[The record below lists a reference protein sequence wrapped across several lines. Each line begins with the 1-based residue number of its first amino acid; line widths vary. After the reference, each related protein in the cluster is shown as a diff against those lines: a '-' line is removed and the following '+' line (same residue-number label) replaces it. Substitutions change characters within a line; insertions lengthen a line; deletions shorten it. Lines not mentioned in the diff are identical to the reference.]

1 VLTAA
6 FVALIAALTIGLI
19 AGHAPAEAASGL
31 YFPAPAGT
39 HWAVA
44 SGYNTATHS
53 LADGGDPYALDIVR
67 TDGPTAGTP
76 LLAPIDGTITFVE
89 SSGSRCIG
97 IRDAARDTV
106 MMCHLNPDSNL
117 SRGTKV
123 TRGMH
128 LATVAKAG
136 DAANNGLSHIHFA
149 VSSSSTSGYGMGTT
163 VPFIGA
169 YAIEGVALPATTE
182 PNAYAGVAF
191 TSTNAVNHAPVVNAG
206 ADQQVRP
213 GATVTLSA
221 QGTDP
226 DGNALTYVWSQSQ
239 GPTVALQATGATA
252 TFTAPDQDGVTLRF
266 VASAIDPGALFG
278 YDAVDV
284 TVSATA
290 PEPSTVTSGVL
301 LSGSLPANGGFGLL
315 LFSGGTSDQL
325 VAAAGCPAA
334 SVRFWVVTDGRF
346 VPYFPAAASFVNA
359 EWNALFAAGLP
370 ERTIVI
376 GACG

>member
-1 VLTAA
+1 MLTAA

-106 MMCHLNPDSNL
+106 MMYPLDPDSTL
-117 SRGTKV
+117 SRGT
-123 TRGMH
+123 RSR
-128 LATVAKAG
+128 ATCIRYVEGAD

-149 VSSSSTSGYGMGTT
+149 VSSPSTSGYGMGTT

-239 GPTVALQATGATA
+239 VRRSRCRRRGPRPPSPRPTRTG
-252 TFTAPDQDGVTLRF
+252 
-266 VASAIDPGALFG
+266 
-278 YDAVDV
+278 
-284 TVSATA
+284 
-290 PEPSTVTSGVL
+290 
-301 LSGSLPANGGFGLL
+301 
-315 LFSGGTSDQL
+315 
-325 VAAAGCPAA
+325 
-334 SVRFWVVTDGRF
+334 
-346 VPYFPAAASFVNA
+346 
-359 EWNALFAAGLP
+359 
-370 ERTIVI
+370 
-376 GACG
+376 